1 MLEDGGSFTDREVH
15 KMLRLKGFECVGGEW
30 FRCGAEDVVAAVIAV
45 RTGTANVENRTQ
57 SFKMRPEQEKA
68 VNRTTEYYRSAYEE
82 NSVRAPKFLWNAKMR
97 FGKTFA
103 AYQLAKRMG
112 MTRILILTFK
122 PAVQTAWRDDLLS
135 HVDFEGW
142 QFISNDSKEKSIHN
156 INGQTKTD
164 RLCASARFRIFSAK
178 TGRAE

>member
-1 MLEDGGSFTDREVH
+1 MAANLDAFVSKHSTAHPMIYAYSDSNPAYSGLLKVGFTSVDIDARVAQQYPTKRPDGSVPYRIVVRESAMLEDGGSFTDREVH
-15 KMLRLKGFECVGGEW
+15 KMLRLK
-30 FRCGAEDVVAAVIAV
+30 AEDVVAAVIAV

-112 MTRILILTFK
+112 MTRILE
-122 PAVQTAWRDDLLS
+122 PR
-135 HVDFEGW
+135 
-142 QFISNDSKEKSIHN
+142 
-156 INGQTKTD
+156 
-164 RLCASARFRIFSAK
+164 
-178 TGRAE
+178 